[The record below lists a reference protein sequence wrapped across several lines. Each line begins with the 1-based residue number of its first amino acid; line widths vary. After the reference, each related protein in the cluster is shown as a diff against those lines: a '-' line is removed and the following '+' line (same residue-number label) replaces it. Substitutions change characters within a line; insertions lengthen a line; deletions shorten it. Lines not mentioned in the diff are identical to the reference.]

1 MDTALAI
8 TGWTLFGIAIA
19 VGLLLDLIGL
29 FGNWII
35 LLAIAAAML
44 LTGFEHF
51 GWWTVGIL
59 LVLAILGEVLE
70 MLAAGAGAARFG
82 GGKGAITAAVVG
94 CIAGAILGSP
104 ILPIIG
110 TILGAC
116 LGAFA
121 AAALYEYL
129 MMERTLGQAMNVGF
143 GAAAGKV
150 AGIFFKFFVG
160 LVMLGVAAFNF

>member
-1 MDTALAI
+1 MDAVIAVA
-8 TGWTLFGIAIA
+8 GWTLFGVAIAI
-19 VGLLLDLIGL
+19 GLLLDLVGL

-35 LLAIAAAML
+35 LLAITAAML

-51 GWWTVGIL
+51 TWWTVGIL

-70 MLAAGAGAARFG
+70 TIAAGMGAARFG

-129 MMERTLGQAMNVGF
+129 MMDRTVGQAMNVGF

-150 AGIFFKFFVG
+150 AGIFLKFFVG
-160 LVMLGVAAFNF
+160 LIMLGIAALQF